1 MSDRKQGDPEKE
13 AGDQFGR
20 LIAELWHGQFGGR
33 QHGLWPPVDSYR
45 TEDPAQLVVV
55 VELPG
60 VDPEQVQVVLQ
71 NSALIITGE
80 RMRPSK
86 CDRHYHQMEI
96 DRGPFERRIQI
107 HEQVDAGAASATYER
122 GLLEIVLPLA
132 KRPTGAVRVPIELR
146 SKP

>member
-1 MSDRKQGDPEKE
+1 VSERKQGDPQKE

-33 QHGLWPPVDSYR
+33 QHGFWPPVDSYR
-45 TEDPAQLVVV
+45 TEDPPQLVVV

-71 NSALIITGE
+71 NGALIIAGE
-80 RMRPSK
+80 RLRPSK
-86 CDRHYHQMEI
+86 CDRRYHQMEI

-107 HEQVDAGAASATYER
+107 HEQVDAKAASATYER
-122 GLLEIVLPLA
+122 GLLQIVLPIT
-132 KRPTGAVRVPIELR
+132 KRPSGAVRVPIELR

>member
-1 MSDRKQGDPEKE
+1 MSERKQGGSKKE
-13 AGDQFGR
+13 ADDQFGR

-33 QHGLWPPVDSYR
+33 RQGFWPPVDSYR
-45 TEDPAQLVVV
+45 TDDPPQLVVV

-60 VDPEQVQVVLQ
+60 VDPEQVQIVLK
-71 NSALIITGE
+71 SGALTIAGE
-80 RMRPSK
+80 RLRPSK

-96 DRGPFERRIQI
+96 DRGPFQRRIQI
-107 HEQVDAGAASATYER
+107 HEQVDAEAASASYEH
-122 GLLEIVLPLA
+122 GLLQIVLPIA

>member
-1 MSDRKQGDPEKE
+1 MSERKRSDSPRE

-33 QHGLWPPVDSYR
+33 QHGFWPPVDSYS
-45 TEDPAQLVVV
+45 TEDPPQLVVV

-60 VDPEQVQVVLQ
+60 IDPEQVQIVLHDR
-71 NSALIITGE
+71 ALIIAGE
-80 RMRPSK
+80 RPRPTK
-86 CDRHYHQMEI
+86 CNRHYHQMEV
-96 DRGPFERRIQI
+96 DYGPFQRRIQI
-107 HEQVDAGAASATYER
+107 HEQVDAEAASATYER
-122 GLLEIVLPLA
+122 GLLQIVLPIA

>member
-1 MSDRKQGDPEKE
+1 MSERKSSDPQSE

-33 QHGLWPPVDSYR
+33 QQSFWPPVDSYR
-45 TEDPAQLVVV
+45 NEDPPQLVVV

-60 VDPEQVQVVLQ
+60 IDPEQVQIVLQ
-71 NSALIITGE
+71 NGALVIAGE
-80 RMRPSK
+80 RLRPSK
-86 CDRHYHQMEI
+86 CNRRYHQMEI
-96 DRGPFERRIQI
+96 DRGFFERRIQI
-107 HEQVDAGAASATYER
+107 HEPVDAEAASATYER
-122 GLLEIVLPLA
+122 GLLQIVLPIA

>member
-1 MSDRKQGDPEKE
+1 VSERKRSDPPKE

-20 LIAELWHGQFGGR
+20 LIAELWHGQIGGR
-33 QHGLWPPVDSYR
+33 QHGFWPPVDSYS

-60 VDPEQVQVVLQ
+60 ADPEQVQIVLQ
-71 NSALIITGE
+71 NGALIIAGE
-80 RMRPSK
+80 RIRPSK
-86 CDRHYHQMEI
+86 CDRRYHQMEI
-96 DRGPFERRIQI
+96 DRGSFERRIQI
-107 HEQVDAGAASATYER
+107 HEQVDAEAASATYEH
-122 GLLEIVLPLA
+122 GLLQVVLPIA